1 MKIIK
6 VITAVFT
13 VMMLAV
19 LTIPANAW
27 TGNNYYA
34 TTNFYNGSDLWRKGF
49 VQIQP
54 STNDGGYHY
63 AQGFI
68 DYSSSHVGSGTVYT
82 AVGKSA
88 SDSKK
93 YTKSYSLQV
102 TNGNITYSTSF
113 SYRATKIA
121 HGSSYWPA

>member
-1 MKIIK
+1 MKMRKI
-6 VITAVFT
+6 VTTVFGIMI
-13 VMMLAV
+13 VAV
-19 LTIPANAW
+19 LALPANAW
-27 TGNNYYA
+27 TGNNYHS
-34 TTNFYNGSDLWRKGF
+34 TTNFYIGGELWRKGF

-68 DYSSSHVGSGTVYT
+68 DYYSSYVGGGTVHT
-82 AVGKSA
+82 ALGRSA
-88 SDSKK
+88 SDSRK

-102 TNGNITYSTSF
+102 TNGDNTYTTSF

-121 HGSSYWPA
+121 DGSSYWPA